1 MFRNILFLIAIFF
14 ILNTNNAYSQ
24 PNILKTFNNMVI
36 HEKPKDLPD
45 LELINK
51 KGNRI
56 IFNDFS
62 SKLTL
67 LNFWATWCAPCK
79 KELPKLDVLGQKIPQ
94 KQLNI
99 VLINIENIKYNK
111 IQSFFDE
118 LKIKNLV
125 SYFDIKLKLTKEL
138 KLRGFYHQCTDEN
151 SLNRMMQKPIKA
163 YIGFDIT
170 ADSLHVGSLLQIMC
184 LRLLQKNGHQPI
196 ILLGSG
202 TTLVG
207 DP

>member
-1 MFRNILFLIAIFF
+1 MFRNILFLIATFF
-14 ILNTNNAYSQ
+14 ILNTNNGYSQ
-24 PNILKTFNNMVI
+24 PNILKTFNNIVI
-36 HEKPKDLPD
+36 HDKAKDLPD

-79 KELPKLDVLGQKIPQ
+79 KELPKLDVLDQRFPQ

-118 LKIKNLV
+118 LKVKNLV

-138 KLRGFYHQCTDEN
+138 KLRGLPITLIVN
-151 SLNRMMQKPIKA
+151 SKGKE
-163 YIGFDIT
+163 IGRIIGDFDFI
-170 ADSLHVGSLLQIMC
+170 
-184 LRLLQKNGHQPI
+184 
-196 ILLGSG
+196 
-202 TTLVG
+202 
-207 DP
+207 DPLFVTWINIQ

>member
-1 MFRNILFLIAIFF
+1 MFRNILFLVTIFF
-14 ILNTNNAYSQ
+14 ILNTNNSYSQ

-45 LELINK
+45 LEIINK

-79 KELPKLDVLGQKIPQ
+79 KELPKLDVLVQIIPQ

-111 IQSFFDE
+111 IQSFFDD
-118 LKIKNLV
+118 LKVKNLV

-138 KLRGFYHQCTDEN
+138 KLRGIPITLIVNSQGKEVGRIIGDLDFTDPRFIAWIN
-151 SLNRMMQKPIKA
+151 IQ
-163 YIGFDIT
+163 
-170 ADSLHVGSLLQIMC
+170 
-184 LRLLQKNGHQPI
+184 
-196 ILLGSG
+196 
-202 TTLVG
+202 
-207 DP
+207 

>member
-14 ILNTNNAYSQ
+14 ILNTNNVYSQ

-79 KELPKLDVLGQKIPQ
+79 KELPKLDTLDQKIPQ
-94 KQLNI
+94 RQLNI
-99 VLINIENIKYNK
+99 VLINIENIKYEK
-111 IQSFFDE
+111 VQSFFDD
-118 LKIKNLV
+118 LKVKNLV

-138 KLRGFYHQCTDEN
+138 KLRGIPITLIVN
-151 SLNRMMQKPIKA
+151 SQGKEVGRI
-163 YIGFDIT
+163 IGDLDFKD
-170 ADSLHVGSLLQIMC
+170 H
-184 LRLLQKNGHQPI
+184 RLIAWINIQ
-196 ILLGSG
+196 
-202 TTLVG
+202 
-207 DP
+207 

>member
-14 ILNTNNAYSQ
+14 ILNTNNVYSQ
-24 PNILKTFNNMVI
+24 PNILKTFNNIVI

-79 KELPKLDVLGQKIPQ
+79 EEMPHLDKLVSKHKFKEIKVIP
-94 KQLNI
+94 
-99 VLINIENIKYNK
+99 INIADEKLEKSIE
-111 IQSFFDE
+111 FFE
-118 LKIKNLV
+118 KLNIKNLEIFYG
-125 SYFDIKLKLTKEL
+125 SSLDLAKKF
-138 KLRGFYHQCTDEN
+138 KLRGIPTTIFIDKEGYEFA
-151 SLNRMMQKPIKA
+151 RV
-163 YIGFDIT
+163 IGFIDFENKLFLEWL
-170 ADSLHVGSLLQIMC
+170 SNQL
-184 LRLLQKNGHQPI
+184 
-196 ILLGSG
+196 
-202 TTLVG
+202 
-207 DP
+207 

>member
-1 MFRNILFLIAIFF
+1 MFRNILFLIASFF

-36 HEKPKDLPD
+36 HEKPKDLPN

-56 IFNDFS
+56 IFDDFP

-79 KELPKLDVLGQKIPQ
+79 KELPKLDSLDQKIS
-94 KQLNI
+94 KRQLNI
-99 VLINIENIKYNK
+99 VLINIENIQYNK

-118 LKIKNLV
+118 LKVKNLV
-125 SYFDIKLKLTKEL
+125 SYFDIKLKLTKQL
-138 KLRGFYHQCTDEN
+138 KLRGIPITLIINSHGKEIGRIIGDLDFTDPRFIN
-151 SLNRMMQKPIKA
+151 WINIQ
-163 YIGFDIT
+163 
-170 ADSLHVGSLLQIMC
+170 
-184 LRLLQKNGHQPI
+184 
-196 ILLGSG
+196 
-202 TTLVG
+202 
-207 DP
+207 

>member
-1 MFRNILFLIAIFF
+1 MFRNILFLIATFF

-24 PNILKTFNNMVI
+24 PNILKTFKNMVI
-36 HEKPKDLPD
+36 HEKPKDLPK

-51 KGNRI
+51 KGNKI

-79 KELPKLDVLGQKIPQ
+79 KELPKLDILDQKIPQ
-94 KQLNI
+94 SQLNI
-99 VLINIENIKYNK
+99 VLINIENIKHNK

-118 LKIKNLV
+118 LKVKNLV

-138 KLRGFYHQCTDEN
+138 KLRGIPITLIINSKGKEIGRIIGDLDFTDPRFITWIN
-151 SLNRMMQKPIKA
+151 SQ
-163 YIGFDIT
+163 
-170 ADSLHVGSLLQIMC
+170 
-184 LRLLQKNGHQPI
+184 
-196 ILLGSG
+196 
-202 TTLVG
+202 
-207 DP
+207 